1 MKSKIQENKRNNF
14 YLVSKN
20 LKNIGLVFVATLALT
35 SCSNDDNSANEP
47 IVPTAQAFSNLQNAA
62 LASVTQNFT
71 LTAESG
77 ITTLTSAKGVTIKID
92 GAGLRKNGAP
102 VTGTV
107 TVEYAEVFDG
117 GKMLTADKTTMG
129 LNGSGQME
137 AMKSGGEYFIQA
149 RQGGVDLTTVTPI
162 QVKIPSSLTGAATD
176 TGMQLWTG
184 QAPTATSNMLAWIPT
199 PGTNGALNF
208 GGPQG
213 SNDSY
218 NVGFTGFGWTNV
230 DRFAGVTGPK
240 TLLLATVPTGYNDS
254 NCAIYLHY
262 DGLGTQLAK
271 FDRYLT
277 ATQQFSEHYGQIPV
291 GLQCHAIFVT
301 EDNGQWRYAIKAITV
316 QTGDVYNFTF
326 SETILGNQA
335 QLEAA
340 INGLP

>member
-1 MKSKIQENKRNNF
+1 M
-14 YLVSKN
+14 KN
-20 LKNIGLVFVATLALT
+20 LKKTLVALATVISLV
-35 SCSNDDNSANEP
+35 SCSTESSETPNNTA
-47 IVPTAQAFSNLQNAA
+47 PTAQAFANLQQTA
-62 LASVTQNFT
+62 LASITQNFT

-92 GAGLRKNGAP
+92 GAGLRKNGNP

-129 LNGSGQME
+129 LNGNGQME
-137 AMKSGGEYFIQA
+137 AMKSGGEYYIQA
-149 RQGGVDLTTVTPI
+149 RQGGVDLTTVTPV
-162 QVKIPSSLTGAATD
+162 QVKIPATLTGTTPD

-184 QAPTATSNMLAWIPT
+184 QAPTTGANMLAWIPT
-199 PGTNGALNF
+199 PGAAGGIDF

-213 SNDSY
+213 SSNSY

-230 DRFAGVTGPK
+230 DRFAGNTGPK
-240 TLLLATVPTGYNDS
+240 TLLLATVPAGYNDS

-291 GLQCHAIFVT
+291 GLACHAIFVT
-301 EDNGQWRYAIKAITV
+301 EDNGQWRYAIKAFTV
-316 QTGDVYNFTF
+316 QMGDIYNFTLA
-326 SETILGNQA
+326 ETSLGNQA

-340 INGLP
+340 INALP